1 MINGKPE
8 TRFEVIDSLYE
19 QLQLAKEQNAEMVF
33 VETWQLAWLLIPERN
48 AVDPLSTGEIAFNV
62 EIEATQRHVVQVRSI
77 EDYLVRVD
85 CDEATEPYKEVG
97 Q

>member
-8 TRFEVIDSLYE
+8 NRFEVIDSLYE
-19 QLQLAKEQNAEMVF
+19 QLQAAKELNAELIF

-48 AVDPLSTGEIAFNV
+48 AVDPLGTGEIAFNV
-62 EIEATQRHVVQVRSI
+62 EVEATQRHAVQVRSI

-85 CDEATEPYKEVG
+85 CNSETEPIREAG
-97 Q
+97 